1 MATATFTIAGPM
13 AASYKHNE
21 VITKVQSLVSTAT
34 WSNGDVYVLNN
45 IKLPHGAIVTD
56 IKVKGSVV
64 DGTYLLEAGTV
75 GSAGVIDVFGSR
87 TFSATAVLAL
97 TTFSPIVQNVPYTIS
112 VSDDAADRYQTFA
125 VRVDG
130 AATSGTTS
138 VSLQFVVTYVCR

>member
-1 MATATFTIAGPM
+1 M

-45 IKLPHGAIVTD
+45 IKLPHGAIVTEVM
-56 IKVKGSVV
+56 VKGSVV

-97 TTFSPIVQNVPYTIS
+97 TNFSPIVQNLPTTIS

-138 VSLQFVVTYVCR
+138 VSLQFAVTYVCR

>member
-1 MATATFTIAGPM
+1 MATVTFTTQSAM
-13 AASYKHNE
+13 AAAYKPNQG
-21 VITKVQSLVSTAT
+21 ITKIQSLVSTAT

-56 IKVKGSVV
+56 IGVKGSVV
-64 DGTYLLEAGTV
+64 DGTYILEMGTV
-75 GSAGVIDVFGSR
+75 GSAGTIDLFGSK

-97 TTFSPIVQNVPYTIS
+97 TQLTTVPVTIS

-138 VSLQFVVTYVCR
+138 VSLQFVVSYYCR